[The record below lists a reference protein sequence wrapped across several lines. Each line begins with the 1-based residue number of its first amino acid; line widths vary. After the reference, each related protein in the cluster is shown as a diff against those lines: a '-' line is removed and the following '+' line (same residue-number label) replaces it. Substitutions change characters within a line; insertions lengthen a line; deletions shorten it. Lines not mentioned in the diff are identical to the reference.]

1 MLQNLDFRVTSNSND
16 DNNVIIGIV
25 VVKVEIVIVTIIIT
39 KCGYYLRTPYMSYV
53 ILFNYSGN
61 SVR

>member
-1 MLQNLDFRVTSNSND
+1 MLQNLAFKVTSNSND
-16 DNNVIIGIV
+16 DNKIIGIV
-25 VVKVEIVIVTIIIT
+25 VEVEIVIVTIIIT
-39 KCGYYLRTPYMSYV
+39 KCRYYLRTPYMSYV